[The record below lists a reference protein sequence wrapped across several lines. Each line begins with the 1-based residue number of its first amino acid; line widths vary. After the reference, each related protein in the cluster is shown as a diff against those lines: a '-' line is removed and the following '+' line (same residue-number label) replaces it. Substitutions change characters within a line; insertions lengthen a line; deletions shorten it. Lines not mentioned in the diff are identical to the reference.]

1 MKLQLLADLLVA
13 TKLALL
19 LNMIFK
25 LGVLVNEKYN
35 GTDFHDKVSEYI
47 RLEKG
52 QNPWSG
58 PYSACC

>member
-25 LGVLVNEKYN
+25 LGVLVNEKY
-35 GTDFHDKVSEYI
+35 I
-47 RLEKG
+47 
-52 QNPWSG
+52 
-58 PYSACC
+58 